1 TNLFQYCFSIHRLEV
16 FLLGLVRNGSESH
29 LPFDHRDRR
38 VSKADLIAVIDNGCK
53 TDSRSVD
60 QIPRRHIGCLPDGGV
75 GAARGVATES
85 QSSDGG
91 VGVAGGVE
99 SERTGSAGGVV
110 EARGVVKERIA
121 SAGGVQ
127 VARSVFDERID
138 SNCGVGTARGV
149 TKERIDSACGV

>member
-1 TNLFQYCFSIHRLEV
+1 FKATNLFQYCFSIHRLEV

-85 QSSDGG
+85 QNSDGGVGVARGVVLKRTISAGGVQASRGVQKERVGSAGG

-110 EARGVVKERIA
+110 EARGVVKER
-121 SAGGVQ
+121 
-127 VARSVFDERID
+127 
-138 SNCGVGTARGV
+138 
-149 TKERIDSACGV
+149 